1 MENYDTVYILAN
13 EGMPGLCKI
22 GFTTRNDIQ
31 ERTKELYTTG
41 VPYPFEVYYAC
52 KVKDGKRVETT
63 LHKIYQKNRVNPNRE
78 FFEVDPENAKLTLSL
93 ASLDEITP
101 NETEYLTNEEY
112 QIIEKRKRLHNYT
125 FSELEIP
132 CGSILHFS
140 KDSSVTCIVNSDN
153 TVIYNGQTI
162 TLTEAARYTGYI
174 NHKEIQGPRF
184 WMYENEL
191 LTSRR
196 KRLLEL

>member
-1 MENYDTVYILAN
+1 MENFDTVYILAN

-22 GFTTRNDIQ
+22 GYTSRNDIQ
-31 ERTKELYTTG
+31 ERAKELYTTG

-52 KVKDGKRVETT
+52 QVKDGKKVETT

-78 FFEVDPENAKLTLSL
+78 FFEIDPEIVKLTLSL
-93 ASLDEITP
+93 ASPDEITP
-101 NETEYLTNEEY
+101 DETEYMTNEEV

-132 CGSILHFS
+132 YGSTLHFS
-140 KDSSVTCIVNSDN
+140 KDNNITCNVHSDN
-153 TVIYNGQTI
+153 TVMFDGKII
-162 TLTEAARYTGYI
+162 TLTEAARYTGHI
-174 NHKEIQGPRF
+174 THKEIQGPRF
-184 WMYENEL
+184 WLYENEL

-196 KRLLEL
+196 KRIQGI